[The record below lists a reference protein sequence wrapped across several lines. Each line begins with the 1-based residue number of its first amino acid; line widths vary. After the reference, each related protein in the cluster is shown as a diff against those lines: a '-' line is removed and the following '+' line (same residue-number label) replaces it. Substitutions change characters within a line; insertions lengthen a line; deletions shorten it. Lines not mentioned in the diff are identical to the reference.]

1 MKRFAVVALTVGATV
16 ALVAAPAL
24 AKGPLVPIHGRV
36 VITGPGLQTPIDVKG
51 KVYWYEYGLD
61 GSKESS
67 NQITLV
73 VRELGLLDAGPDVG
87 WYELPPDP
95 STLGPAYDVEYY
107 SDIDL
112 PSGVTL
118 YPYASVRPLVF
129 SQATNVGGKLTGLW
143 WSAPR
148 SLRAWLVSKGLPA
161 TPAAAPISA
170 QPARVPQLPPTKA
183 LTWAVAFAVTGLLA
197 MVLTAAL
204 AGRRAQVNRN
214 RLSA

>member
-1 MKRFAVVALTVGATV
+1 MASRRRTGSGTPNRRSEVKRFAVVALTVGATV

-51 KVYWYEYGLD
+51 KFYWYEYGLD

-73 VRELGLLDAGPDVG
+73 VRELGFLDAGPDVG

-95 STLGPAYDVEYY
+95 STLGPGYDVEYY
-107 SDIDL
+107 SDVDI

-118 YPYASVRPLVF
+118 YPYAPGRPFVF
-129 SQATNVGGKLTGLW
+129 SQGSNVRGPKTGLW
-143 WSAPR
+143 WSAPPA
-148 SLRAWLVSKGLPA
+148 LRAWLLSRGLPA
-161 TPAAAPISA
+161 MAVAAPVIPA
-170 QPARVPQLPPTKA
+170 QPRT
-183 LTWAVAFAVTGLLA
+183 
-197 MVLTAAL
+197 
-204 AGRRAQVNRN
+204 
-214 RLSA
+214 

>member
-73 VRELGLLDAGPDVG
+73 VRELGFLDAGPDVG

-95 STLGPAYDVEYY
+95 STLGPGYDVEYY
-107 SDIDL
+107 SDVDI

-118 YPYASVRPLVF
+118 YPYAPGRPFVF
-129 SQATNVGGKLTGLW
+129 SQGPNVRGQKTGLW
-143 WSAPR
+143 WSAPP
-148 SLRAWLVSKGLPA
+148 SLHTWLVSKGLPA
-161 TPAAAPISA
+161 APVAAPVPAQPRAVPELPAADAFP
-170 QPARVPQLPPTKA
+170 
-183 LTWAVAFAVTGLLA
+183 WAVAFAVTGLLA
-197 MVLTAAL
+197 MVVTAAV
-204 AGRRAQVNRN
+204 AGRRAQGRVSRG
-214 RLSA
+214 A